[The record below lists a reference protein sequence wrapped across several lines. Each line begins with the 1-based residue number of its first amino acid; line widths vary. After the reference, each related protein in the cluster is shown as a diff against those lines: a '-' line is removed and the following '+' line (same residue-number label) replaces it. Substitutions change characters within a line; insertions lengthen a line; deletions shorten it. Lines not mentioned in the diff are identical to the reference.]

1 MLISH
6 FLIRPFILGPHLR
19 PSSWVALLSAI
30 RSLDHLCRLL
40 YNHFLTSCRQHSS
53 FTGWVMVVRRTQLA
67 GWLLR
72 SHDCFVSVVS
82 RQRARVVFS
91 SFAGSY
97 FPLQLLSFHSFHPS
111 PSCLI
116 VQCTR
121 VSFVSWF
128 GHLGNIS
135 WVWSE
140 PYFTSYHVSIFNLF
154 SCHNVLR
161 FIISLPVDQAFRC
174 CFMF

>member
-1 MLISH
+1 
-6 FLIRPFILGPHLR
+6 
-19 PSSWVALLSAI
+19 
-30 RSLDHLCRLL
+30 
-40 YNHFLTSCRQHSS
+40 
-53 FTGWVMVVRRTQLA
+53 MVVRRTQLA

-82 RQRARVVFS
+82 RQRAGVVFS

-97 FPLQLLSFHSFHPS
+97 FPLQLLSSHSFHPS
-111 PSCLI
+111 SSCLI

-161 FIISLPVDQAFRC
+161 FIISFLVCLLTGPSGVVSCFR
-174 CFMF
+174 FFNPHHVVVMFLFYSVSILY